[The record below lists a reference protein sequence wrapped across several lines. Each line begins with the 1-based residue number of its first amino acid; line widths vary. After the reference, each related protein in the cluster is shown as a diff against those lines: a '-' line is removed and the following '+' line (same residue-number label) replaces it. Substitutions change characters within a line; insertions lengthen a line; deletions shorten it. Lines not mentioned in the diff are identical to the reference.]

1 MIGHNYGVIGG
12 YVTTLEEQ
20 TIVAANR
27 IADILKGAEVN
38 DFPKIT
44 ETAKSISSTI
54 KFSTSGISAPVNFLP
69 EVRS

>member
-38 DFPKIT
+38 DFPKLR
-44 ETAKSISSTI
+44 KQQ
-54 KFSTSGISAPVNFLP
+54 KVYL
-69 EVRS
+69 RL